1 MRKAMH
7 TGAKIYISKSTI
19 VTPAARD
26 LDNGGDILVQTEA

>member
-7 TGAKIYISKSTI
+7 TGAKIYVSKSTI